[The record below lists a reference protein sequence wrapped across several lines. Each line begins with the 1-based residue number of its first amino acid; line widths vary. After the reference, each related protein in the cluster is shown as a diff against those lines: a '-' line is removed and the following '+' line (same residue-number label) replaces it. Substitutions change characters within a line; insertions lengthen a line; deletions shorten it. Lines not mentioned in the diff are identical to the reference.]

1 MKLVKPDFY
10 DAFHCIADR
19 CSDTCCGGWEIDV
32 DDFSQECY
40 RHGGGKLGKKLQEN
54 IVDGH
59 FQLLPGDR
67 CPFINSKNLCEI
79 FTQLGEDSLCDICRE
94 HPRFVEVYGDVMERG
109 LGLCCE
115 EAVRLLFS
123 NSLPL
128 QFVESEIDE
137 IEDELNDE
145 EKRER
150 DQIFE
155 ERRKIF
161 QTLSDEKISFDAR
174 IEKVFPDA
182 KNFRFF
188 PFPNAENFEA
198 FLSSLESFGSPWEI
212 ALKKINQKIA
222 KEEISDA
229 GYFTEAESVKLLS
242 YLIYRHFAKSLYS
255 GRKCGKLLFAFFFW
269 NLARLFSN
277 ELAAVDTQSKN
288 FTEKEIQKIKIDT
301 VKILSKEFEY
311 SEDVMEIVEAELEKF
326 SGAAK

>member
-19 CSDTCCGGWEIDV
+19 CSDTCCVGWEIDV

-40 RHGGGKLGKKLQEN
+40 RHVGGKLGKKLQEN

-67 CPFINSKNLCEI
+67 CPFLNSKNLCEI

-198 FLSSLESFGSPWEI
+198 FLSSLESFGSPWKI
-212 ALKKINQKIA
+212 ALKKNKPENCKRRNFGCGIFHRSGKREIA
-222 KEEISDA
+222 QLFDLQAFCEVTLQRKKTRKT
-229 GYFTEAESVKLLS
+229 FVRFFLLEFS
-242 YLIYRHFAKSLYS
+242 A
-255 GRKCGKLLFAFFFW
+255 AFF
-269 NLARLFSN
+269 
-277 ELAAVDTQSKN
+277 K
-288 FTEKEIQKIKIDT
+288 
-301 VKILSKEFEY
+301 
-311 SEDVMEIVEAELEKF
+311 
-326 SGAAK
+326 